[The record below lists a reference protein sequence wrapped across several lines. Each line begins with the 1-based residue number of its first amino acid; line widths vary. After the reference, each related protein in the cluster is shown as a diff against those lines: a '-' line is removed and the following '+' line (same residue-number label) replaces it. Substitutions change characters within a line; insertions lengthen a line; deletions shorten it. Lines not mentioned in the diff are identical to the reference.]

1 LLRLVSAEV
10 GAQRA
15 RPVGG
20 AVFCLVVIAAM
31 FGLRD
36 FAHRRAL
43 TILDSRTY
51 SDENPQRLGA
61 FPIPA
66 NPFTWTGVV
75 ETDSA
80 FHIERVN
87 ALNANVVPEQIATV
101 RKPEPS
107 PALDAAR
114 KTRTA
119 RVFLDF
125 ARLPCGEVQETED
138 GFHVSLRDLR
148 FYGGR
153 LSRRGFVAEIDL
165 DRSLNPRSEAFY
177 FSSPHRG
184 DEN

>member
-1 LLRLVSAEV
+1 M
-10 GAQRA
+10 
-15 RPVGG
+15 GG
-20 AVFCLVVIAAM
+20 AIFCLVVIAAM

-61 FPIPA
+61 FPVPA
-66 NPFTWTGVV
+66 NPFAWMGVV

-87 ALNANVVPEQIATV
+87 ALNPNTVSEQT
-101 RKPEPS
+101 S
-107 PALDAAR
+107 PAPDATQ

-125 ARLPCGEVQETED
+125 ARLPWGEVQETDD
-138 GFHVSLRDLR
+138 GFYVSLRDLR
-148 FYGGR
+148 FYGGA
-153 LSRRGFVAEIDL
+153 LARRGFVVEVDL
-165 DRSLNPRSEAFY
+165 DRSLNVRSQDFY

-184 DEN
+184 DQD